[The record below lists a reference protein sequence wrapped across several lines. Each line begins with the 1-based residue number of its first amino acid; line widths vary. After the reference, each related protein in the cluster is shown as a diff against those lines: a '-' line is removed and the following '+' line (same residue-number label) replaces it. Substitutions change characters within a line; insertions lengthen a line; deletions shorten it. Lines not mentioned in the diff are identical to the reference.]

1 MKKCYE
7 FIFEGMTYYGTCE
20 DKNELLK
27 HATKAERAEWGKLVS
42 KNEVS
47 AEFVK
52 NWRDRAMEVLGI

>member
-7 FIFEGMTYYGTCE
+7 FTFEGMTYYGTCE

-42 KNEVS
+42 KKEVS

-52 NWRDRAMEVLGI
+52 NWRDRVMESLGI